1 MGMTVDY
8 SGQDLRGRNFANADL
23 TGANMRGVNL
33 ERATLA
39 GANLTGTDLRRA
51 NLYGVVGLPDGYR
64 PGPPVRA

>member
-1 MGMTVDY
+1 MGWGGVCYRLGMTVDY

-23 TGANMRGVNL
+23 TGAN
-33 ERATLA
+33 
-39 GANLTGTDLRRA
+39 LTGADLRLA